1 MSFSVTNFGK
11 RVDIIFIIKVGI
23 TREKCHQL
31 FGGNESCSLFRIIL
45 LTIITFLLQKK
56 LALLNRYVKLYL
68 YLALKNSSCI
78 RRDLYKE
85 KSEDYCLLILEQI
98 QRLKSYVCLM

>member
-23 TREKCHQL
+23 TREKCQQL

-45 LTIITFLLQKK
+45 LTIITFLLQK
-56 LALLNRYVKLYL
+56 
-68 YLALKNSSCI
+68 NSSFKFLPDPNPCDRADI
-78 RRDLYKE
+78 NIFF
-85 KSEDYCLLILEQI
+85 LICNI
-98 QRLKSYVCLM
+98 